1 MDRHSFCCIF
11 WRYSWREFT
20 MGQTSYKKYQYLAVF
35 FFWHFVIIT
44 YMKKSRNGFKSFP
57 THNFTYRQ
65 APCKLWPMH
74 FVLQVF
80 LNSHQY
86 KFANK
91 LPNFVFICFYRIT
104 CYLYWIKICLFCNVF
119 VDWFVKKIIKILFW
133 CP

>member
-1 MDRHSFCCIF
+1 MDILSVVFFDSIHEENLQWVKLHIKNINIWLS
-11 WRYSWREFT
+11 
-20 MGQTSYKKYQYLAVF
+20 F

-44 YMKKSRNGFKSFP
+44 YMKKSLNGFKSFP